1 MTLSHSSG
9 IFGSLGVGCMD
20 QGDVSREA
28 TEAPN
33 PTDAKTN
40 RAANDS
46 PHHSSTTAVYH
57 VLLRLT
63 CSEPPL
69 PST

>member
-1 MTLSHSSG
+1 
-9 IFGSLGVGCMD
+9 MD

-28 TEAPN
+28 TEAPK
-33 PTDAKTN
+33 PPDAVVSVKTN